1 MDSRWKTKTIVYKT
15 IRNIFYSVIY
25 KLKNP
30 HNVDILT
37 LDELE
42 SKEIN
47 NIIDLA
53 IDLKK
58 ELKKGKEKP
67 LLQNKTLAMIFEKP
81 STRTRVSFETGMF
94 QLGGH
99 ALTLSP
105 NDLQL
110 SRGESIADTARTL
123 SRYVNVVMARVYD
136 HKSLETFAR
145 NSSIPVIN
153 GLSDSYHP
161 CQILADLM
169 TIKEHKKNLKK
180 IKIAWIGDGN
190 NVCNSLILGCAK
202 LKIQL
207 SVAIPDGYEPEF
219 DVIKI
224 GKEAEILE
232 VSDNPETAVQDAD
245 VVMTDTFVSIHNTSS
260 DRVKKF
266 LPKFQVNQALMNKA
280 KKDAIFM
287 HCLPAKRD
295 QEVTSDVIDGSQ
307 SVVWDE
313 AENRLHVQKALLVH
327 LLGV

>member
-1 MDSRWKTKTIVYKT
+1 MNKK
-15 IRNIFYSVIY
+15 
-25 KLKNP
+25 P

-295 QEVTSDVIDGSQ
+295 EEVTSDVIDGSQ

>member
-1 MDSRWKTKTIVYKT
+1 MTQK
-15 IRNIFYSVIY
+15 
-25 KLKNP
+25 P

-58 ELKKGKEKP
+58 QQKKGKEKP

-110 SRGESIADTARTL
+110 SRGESISDTAKTL
-123 SRYVNVVMARVYD
+123 SRYVNVILARVYD
-136 HKSLETFAR
+136 HKSLENLAR
-145 NSSIPVIN
+145 NSSVPVIN
-153 GLSDSYHP
+153 GLSDSFHP

-202 LKIQL
+202 LKIKL

-245 VVMTDTFVSIHNTSS
+245 VVMTDTFVSIHNTNS

-266 LPKFQVNQALMNKA
+266 LPKFQVNQSLMNKA

>member
-1 MDSRWKTKTIVYKT
+1 MTKKAH
-15 IRNIFYSVIY
+15 NID
-25 KLKNP
+25 L
-30 HNVDILT
+30 LT

-58 ELKKGKEKP
+58 QQKKGNEKP

-110 SRGESIADTARTL
+110 SRGESIADTAKTL
-123 SRYVNVVMARVYD
+123 SRYVNVIMARVYD
-136 HKSLETFAR
+136 HKLLENLAR
-145 NSSIPVIN
+145 NSSVPVIN

-161 CQILADLM
+161 CQILADFM

-219 DVIKI
+219 EIVKI
-224 GKEAEILE
+224 GKDTGVLEI
-232 VSDNPETAVQDAD
+232 SDNPEVAVKDAD
-245 VVMTDTFVSIHNTSS
+245 VVMTDTFVSIHNTNS

-266 LPKFQVNQALMNKA
+266 LPKFQVNQSLMNKA

>member
-1 MDSRWKTKTIVYKT
+1 MTQK
-15 IRNIFYSVIY
+15 
-25 KLKNP
+25 P

-58 ELKKGKEKP
+58 QQKKGKEKP

-110 SRGESIADTARTL
+110 SRGESISDTAKTL
-123 SRYVNVVMARVYD
+123 SRYVNVILARVYD
-136 HKSLETFAR
+136 HKSLENLAR
-145 NSSIPVIN
+145 NSSVPVIN
-153 GLSDSYHP
+153 GLSDSFHP

-202 LKIQL
+202 LKIKL
-207 SVAIPDGYEPEF
+207 SVAIPDGYEPDF
-219 DVIKI
+219 DVVKI

-232 VSDNPETAVQDAD
+232 VSDNPEAAVKDAD
-245 VVMTDTFVSIHNTSS
+245 VIMTDTFVSIHNTNP

-266 LPKFQVNQALMNKA
+266 LPKFQVNQSLMNKA

>member
-1 MDSRWKTKTIVYKT
+1 MTQK
-15 IRNIFYSVIY
+15 
-25 KLKNP
+25 P
-30 HNVDILT
+30 HNVDVLT

-58 ELKKGKEKP
+58 QQKKGKEKP
-67 LLQNKTLAMIFEKP
+67 LLQNKTMAMIFEKP
-81 STRTRVSFETGMF
+81 STRTRVSFETGIF

-99 ALTLSP
+99 ALTLSK

-110 SRGESIADTARTL
+110 SRGESIEDTAKTL
-123 SRYVNVVMARVYD
+123 SRYVNVIMARVYD
-136 HKSLETFAR
+136 HKSLETLAK
-145 NSSIPVIN
+145 NASIPVIN
-153 GLSDSYHP
+153 GLSDSFHP

-202 LKIQL
+202 LKIKL
-207 SVAIPDGYEPEF
+207 SVAIPNGYEPDLE
-219 DVIKI
+219 VAKI
-224 GKEAEILE
+224 GKDAEILE
-232 VSDNPETAVQDAD
+232 VTDNPEVAVQDAD
-245 VVMTDTFVSIHNTSS
+245 VIMTDTFVSIHNENS
-260 DRVKKF
+260 DRIKKF
-266 LPKFQVNQALMNKA
+266 LPKFQVNQSLINKA

-287 HCLPAKRD
+287 HCLPAKRE

>member
-1 MDSRWKTKTIVYKT
+1 MTQK
-15 IRNIFYSVIY
+15 
-25 KLKNP
+25 P

-58 ELKKGKEKP
+58 QQKKGKEKP

-110 SRGESIADTARTL
+110 SRGESISDTAKTL
-123 SRYVNVVMARVYD
+123 SRYVNVILARVYD
-136 HKSLETFAR
+136 HKSLENLAR
-145 NSSIPVIN
+145 NSSVPVIN
-153 GLSDSYHP
+153 GLSDSFHP

-202 LKIQL
+202 LKIKL
-207 SVAIPDGYEPEF
+207 SVAIPDGYEPDF
-219 DVIKI
+219 DVVKI

-232 VSDNPETAVQDAD
+232 VSDNPETAVKDAD
-245 VVMTDTFVSIHNTSS
+245 VIMTDTFVSIHNTNP

-266 LPKFQVNQALMNKA
+266 LPKFQVNQSLMNKA